1 METIEISVGFELPAT
16 IVEAFSSTPP
26 DLLEDLTSRQEMLDR
41 LVFNSIGKRRD
52 RLTGNTTTTS
62 VAPSTMIAR

>member
-1 METIEISVGFELPAT
+1 MSEGDGQAGLRST

-26 DLLEDLTSRQEMLDR
+26 NLLKDLTPWQEMLRSLD
-41 LVFNSIGKRRD
+41 FSPIGIGTEHH
-52 RLTGNTTTTS
+52 TGNTTTTS